1 VTLLSQDARVLR
13 CSKAEGEKQLVNVE
27 TMWMRRNSDGVAPAY
42 RHCADNGVEFVPI
55 VMIND

>member
-1 VTLLSQDARVLR
+1 MFQGGRR
-13 CSKAEGEKQLVNVE
+13 KAAGQRRNL
-27 TMWMRRNSDGVAPAY
+27 WMRRNSDGVAPAY